1 MPFTAMWARLSL
13 FVINSSSAVLSVS
26 RCNSSLGQR
35 SFSYCVPKIRNDVPL
50 SVRQSL
56 SLDSFKRNLKTHYF
70 ASNCPP
76 LGDAR
81 RLPPTP
87 LIRHSQRSAL
97 YKLLWMNEWMNNY
110 KQKTIS
116 EDTITNSIHLRS
128 WVEIVVTPVPD
139 NSTFSV
145 KCGPP
150 LFYDVPEKLMCMSR
164 PFVSFDRI
172 GRTSSH
178 NILLLSCLLRVSH
191 INQDNRIVI
200 KIY

>member
-1 MPFTAMWARLSL
+1 
-13 FVINSSSAVLSVS
+13 
-26 RCNSSLGQR
+26 
-35 SFSYCVPKIRNDVPL
+35 
-50 SVRQSL
+50 
-56 SLDSFKRNLKTHYF
+56 
-70 ASNCPP
+70 
-76 LGDAR
+76 
-81 RLPPTP
+81 
-87 LIRHSQRSAL
+87 
-97 YKLLWMNEWMNNY
+97 MNNY
-110 KQKTIS
+110 KQETIS

-139 NSTFSV
+139 NSTCSV

-150 LFYDVPEKLMCMSR
+150 LFYDVPDKLCMSR